1 MPKMQSETTIYNTPV
16 TRPLIIL
23 CLLSALAL
31 ACVAS
36 ASIPAKL
43 AASTPTTTP
52 MPTDSQQTQQAT
64 VTADALH
71 LRAKPNY
78 KAALV
83 WYLKRGDIVTVTGPC
98 MDGWVP
104 VAFGDMS
111 GFVNADFLD
120 GELCPK

>member
-1 MPKMQSETTIYNTPV
+1 MKPIYIL
-16 TRPLIIL
+16 LIPFL
-23 CLLSALAL
+23 L
-31 ACVAS
+31 ACVSS

-43 AASTPTTTP
+43 AAATPTPTP
-52 MPTDSQQTQQAT
+52 APAPTDKPQAT

-71 LRAKPNY
+71 LRSKPNY

-104 VAFGDMS
+104 VDFGDVA

-120 GELCPK
+120 GGICPK